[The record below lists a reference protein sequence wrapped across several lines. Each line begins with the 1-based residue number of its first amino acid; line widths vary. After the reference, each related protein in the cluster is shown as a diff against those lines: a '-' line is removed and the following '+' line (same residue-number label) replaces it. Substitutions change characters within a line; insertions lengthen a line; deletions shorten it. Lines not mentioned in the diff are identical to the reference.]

1 MWHSFAFLFDVSS
14 GMSTNKAIAFGGN
27 GGFKND
33 FEAFMDLMPWLDG
46 QKL

>member
-1 MWHSFAFLFDVSS
+1 MWHAFAFLFDVSS

-33 FEAFMDLMPWLDG
+33 IEAFMDLMPWLDG